1 MWDRWANFSSVWIMW
16 GSLYCQVSKS
26 GYHVGQAVLPGGTGV
41 QTVMPGI
48 MRGSSK
54 DTHPIGW

>member
-1 MWDRWANFSSVWIMW
+1 M
-16 GSLYCQVSKS
+16 SKS